1 MTHRHRSR
9 VVRAAWLLGA
19 LAVAAA
25 AAGVVLGGPMLVA
38 GAVVAAAAAVATGA
52 LAVRTESAGRT
63 ALAVQRGELDVELD
77 RRLAVVR
84 DGHDAGVALL
94 QARIQR
100 ADRDRQQLELALQ
113 MAMIRRTPAR
123 EGRSGLHGVDLDQ
136 SGRDVAQVRL
146 DRAS

>member
-1 MTHRHRSR
+1 
-9 VVRAAWLLGA
+9 
-19 LAVAAA
+19 
-25 AAGVVLGGPMLVA
+25 
-38 GAVVAAAAAVATGA
+38 VAAAAAVATGA